1 MDESSLLQRI
11 GRRNSNP
18 ATLAG
23 QVIEEPALVA
33 GLLAGLD
40 APKAQ
45 VKYKCE
51 KILRMVGERQP
62 EILYPH
68 FDFFAR
74 MLDCAN
80 SFLKWGAIQD
90 IANMAR
96 ADTQNKFESIFEKY
110 FSPIPGPVMITAA
123 NTIGGAA
130 RIALAKPHLAGRIT
144 AEILKVG
151 KARYQTAECRNVA
164 IGHAIGSF
172 DRFFELV
179 EAKTS
184 IIRFV
189 KRQLKNTRPAVR
201 RRAEAFLNRRNIP
214 F

>member
-1 MDESSLLQRI
+1 MDEPSLLRRV
-11 GRRNSNP
+11 GRKNSNP
-18 ATLAG
+18 ATLAAM
-23 QVIEEPALVA
+23 VIAEPALVA

-51 KILRMVGERQP
+51 KVLRLAGERRP
-62 EILYPH
+62 DILYPH
-68 FDFFAR
+68 FDFFVR
-74 MLDCAN
+74 MLECEN
-80 SFLKWGAIQD
+80 GFLKWGAIQD

-96 ADTQNKFESIFEKY
+96 ADTQNKFEPIFERY

-130 RIALAKPHLAGRIT
+130 KIALAKPHLAGRIT
-144 AEILKVG
+144 AEILKVE

-164 IGHAIGSF
+164 IGHAIDSF
-172 DRFFELV
+172 SRFFELV
-179 EAKTS
+179 DAKTS
-184 IIRFV
+184 VIDFV
-189 KRQLKNTRPAVR
+189 KRQLKNKRPAVR
-201 RRAEAFLNRRNIP
+201 RRAETFLKRRDIP